1 MTESFINRGTTFM
14 YLSLIAN
21 FMEMS
26 VSSWPVLC
34 SFVQGNVFLVL
45 GVLKAVKYVRG
56 LLNILI
62 AAMTFIT

>member
-1 MTESFINRGTTFM
+1 MTESFLNRGTTFM

>member
-1 MTESFINRGTTFM
+1 M

-26 VSSWPVLC
+26 VTSWPVFCL
-34 SFVQGNVFLVL
+34 FVQGNVFLVM

-56 LLNILI
+56 LQINILI